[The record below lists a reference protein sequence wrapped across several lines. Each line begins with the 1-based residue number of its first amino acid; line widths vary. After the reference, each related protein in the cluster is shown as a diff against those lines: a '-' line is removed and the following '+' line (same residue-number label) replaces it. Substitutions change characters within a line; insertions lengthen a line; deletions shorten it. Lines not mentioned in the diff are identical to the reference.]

1 MSSSVAKAIGLLDTN
16 VILRFVLQDHPE
28 HSPAANILFEAID
41 RGDFSVRLV
50 DTIVFESVFT
60 LEGFYKLPRVVITDA
75 LSVILASDGVILPGK
90 EKYAS
95 VFALWVDTRRLS
107 FADAFHLIST
117 RELGLDRII
126 SFDRGLRGVEGVTRV
141 EPPLG

>member
-1 MSSSVAKAIGLLDTN
+1 MENPIGLLDTN
-16 VILRFVLQDHPE
+16 VIIRFVLQDHPE
-28 HSPAANILFEAID
+28 HAAAADDLFEAIN
-41 RGDFSVRLV
+41 RGDLSVRLV

-60 LEGFYKLPRVVITDA
+60 LEGFYKLPRVAVAKA
-75 LSVILASDGVILPGK
+75 LLSILSSGGVILPGK
-90 EKYAS
+90 EMYAS
-95 VFALWVDTRRLS
+95 VFALWVDTKRLS

-117 RELGLDRII
+117 RELGLERII